1 MSEMFDPVLYSINE
15 NRFLLTALGKPPVV
29 ALRDLP
35 SNVNVKAVE
44 PLLRRVYE
52 LEQLK
57 EHEGLK
63 WAGVDAVKEKIIAY
77 LRENEKWKSDHKRFR
92 RAPRFPSMFSF
103 DSKGRAHRGGVGSD
117 SDRVRTYFDEQGNR
131 IPFEIPLS
139 GEVYE
144 EWTAPGAAQGGT
156 EGAPSGKLKVDSAN
170 NRIECTLCG
179 HTESF
184 KGESRSS
191 YNAARA
197 RISKHLRKATTLVD
211 EHRELHT
218 EEFA

>member
-1 MSEMFDPVLYSINE
+1 M
-15 NRFLLTALGKPPVV
+15 RK
-29 ALRDLP
+29 LP
-35 SNVNVKAVE
+35 SNINPRAVE
-44 PLLRRVYE
+44 PILRRVYE

-63 WAGVDAVKEKIIAY
+63 WAGVEAVKEKIVTY
-77 LRENEKWKSDHKRFR
+77 LRENEKWKQDHKRFR
-92 RAPRFPSMFSF
+92 KAPRFPSMYSF

-117 SDRVRTYFDEQGNR
+117 SDRVRTYFDAAGNR

-139 GEVYE
+139 GIEYE
-144 EWTAPGAAQGGT
+144 EWTAPGLATGGT
-156 EGAPSGKLKVDSAN
+156 ESSPKSALKVDQAN
-170 NRIECTLCG
+170 NRIECSICG

-184 KGESRSS
+184 KSESRAS

-197 RISKHLRKATTLVD
+197 RMSKHLRKATEKVD

-218 EEFA
+218 EEFS